1 MSCVARRDCL
11 PRRRL
16 SAPGKQ
22 WPEQL
27 RDELGE
33 QLRQSMSRSTR
44 EQVVGADQDGYELT
58 ARCGRQLP
66 QYRMDRRE
74 RPPDRR
80 DRPPSE
86 GALGYEST
94 CAAGWTRSKSSFR
107 EMLSVSA
114 VMSTTLPSRI
124 CIKKA

>member
-1 MSCVARRDCL
+1 MQFEIGAARAWPVGSWALSTHPPKRIVATRNI
-11 PRRRL
+11 
-16 SAPGKQ
+16 SNTTFATPG
-22 WPEQL
+22 
-27 RDELGE
+27 
-33 QLRQSMSRSTR
+33 
-44 EQVVGADQDGYELT
+44 
-58 ARCGRQLP
+58 
-66 QYRMDRRE
+66 
-74 RPPDRR
+74 R

-86 GALGYEST
+86 RVLGYEST